1 MHART
6 TYRQNDCRDIAAHMK
21 KKHMP
26 TAFGHHPFSIHYFSP
41 MLRARSHL
49 KCVVRRAARPSSSVD
64 IKPPLSPFSW
74 DVIRTNKYDE
84 NDRQRGRET
93 VSFLPSCPPQTTTP
107 KLHLQLLD
115 FKFRLSFFSFLCAR
129 PHFRGISRSPVQVCK
144 FEPNFTNKRGHDS
157 CSLLALM

>member
-1 MHART
+1 
-6 TYRQNDCRDIAAHMK
+6 
-21 KKHMP
+21 MP
-26 TAFGHHPFSIHYFSP
+26 TAFGHHPFSIHYFSS

-49 KCVVRRAARPSSSVD
+49 KCVVLPSSVD

-84 NDRQRGRET
+84 NDRQKERERPYP
-93 VSFLPSCPPQTTTP
+93 SFLPPQTTTP

-129 PHFRGISRSPVQVCK
+129 PHFRGISRSPVQVSK
-144 FEPNFTNKRGHDS
+144 FGPDFTKRGDICWYTQQLFLPYTRVVS
-157 CSLLALM
+157 TLCQLGV